1 MREDL
6 DSRGDEKNG
15 RDSGEENGERMV
27 KRWWGKFYERY
38 GGEKWSENRS
48 EK

>member
-6 DSRGDEKNG
+6 DSRGEEKENDE
-15 RDSGEENGERMV
+15 RSVRE
-27 KRWWGKFYERY
+27 WGKFYERC